1 MLFTH
6 PESPLH
12 TSRRPPGTGPAVTR
26 SVPAERSRGR
36 HSGGKAHASGREPPL
51 VWPQPNWLNTHGGLS
66 HPLTSKVNKIEDDWK
81 ERRGKRNSIA
91 WPMLS
96 PTEVPS
102 HLERQ
107 QPRSEGGAMP
117 PALGPWQGGSA
128 ALTWGGWRGRGSPQ
142 SCG

>member
-1 MLFTH
+1 M
-6 PESPLH
+6 
-12 TSRRPPGTGPAVTR
+12 TR

-107 QPRSEGGAMP
+107 QPRGEGGAMP
-117 PALGPWQGGSA
+117 RPWAPGRAAAWRSPGEAGGEGDLRKAVAELGDDPIDFCVREGF
-128 ALTWGGWRGRGSPQ
+128 
-142 SCG
+142 